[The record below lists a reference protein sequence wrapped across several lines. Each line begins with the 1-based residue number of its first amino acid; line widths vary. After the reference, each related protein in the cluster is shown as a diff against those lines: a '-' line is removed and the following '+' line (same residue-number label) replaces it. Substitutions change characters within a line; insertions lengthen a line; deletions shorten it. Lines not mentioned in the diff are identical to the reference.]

1 MEALLG
7 LWEGSVNILSDRLL
21 HEQEKEEHV
30 SERLAI
36 SSSYA
41 SEVSDTLV
49 GEWDVV
55 SHGESQTQ
63 KKWEKQVHKR

>member
-49 GEWDVV
+49 GE
-55 SHGESQTQ
+55 
-63 KKWEKQVHKR
+63 